1 MATKGVIAPRLP
13 AAPVEY
19 DKSYIDALTSILRQ
33 YFNGLDNPGPII
45 AATQRRPATATTPI
59 QVISALSCA
68 QSQTTLGVTT
78 TVISL
83 PDQTD
88 FANLRSGDIYYDKS
102 GGVATS
108 YPLRIKA

>member
-33 YFNGLDNPGPII
+33 YFNGLDNPGPLL
-45 AATQRRPATATTPI
+45 AATQRIPATATTPL

-68 QSQTTLGVTT
+68 QSQTALGVTT
-78 TVISL
+78 TVVSL
-83 PDQTD
+83 PTQADL
-88 FANLRSGDIYYDKS
+88 ANLRKGDVY
-102 GGVATS
+102 
-108 YPLRIKA
+108 